1 MNKPVP
7 SKDEIALLPPFS
19 GLALARIHVPISRE
33 EFVAAAAEIE
43 AAGIVG
49 FDTESKPTFAVGE
62 VSEGPHLVQFA
73 LHDKA
78 YLFQMHRTEGHP
90 FLVELLR
97 SEHIVKVGFGLRSDS
112 KHIRAKLGV
121 ELGGTV
127 DLNAVFSAD
136 GYHKEMGVRA
146 AVGLVLNRRF
156 AKSRKVTTS
165 NWSQPELTPQ
175 QMLYAANDAYA
186 ALKVLEA
193 LERQLAIR
201 LSWQETPAKS
211 LVMDLPREALPVMG
225 AAPPCENDGRTTPPT
240 SDRIAMSQDFSNRM
254 NGTFHGMLQWTD
266 LDALWARVRAEPEGW
281 YISLVGI
288 EPSQQTVTAEAL
300 DTFLGEVD
308 SLLRRDHEYHY
319 CGIVYADDPERPAL
333 IKIYDPNN
341 LGSSC
346 GSGGVRIPP
355 RWVLSRMP
363 PTLIADEAPL
373 PNSRL
378 RWWQKLFG

>member
-7 SKDEIALLPPFS
+7 SKEEIALLPPFS
-19 GLALARIHVPISRE
+19 GLALASIHVPTRRE
-33 EFVAAAAEIE
+33 EFASAAAEIS

-62 VSEGPHLVQFA
+62 LSEGPHLVQFA
-73 LHDKA
+73 LPDKA

-90 FLVELLR
+90 FLAELLS
-97 SEHIVKVGFGLRSDS
+97 SEHVIKVGFGLRSDS

-127 DLNAVFSAD
+127 DLNTVFSAD

-165 NWSQPELTPQ
+165 NWSQPELTAQ
-175 QMLYAANDAYA
+175 QLLYAANDAYA

-193 LERQLAIR
+193 L
-201 LSWQETPAKS
+201 
-211 LVMDLPREALPVMG
+211 DLPREALPVMG
-225 AAPPCENDGRTTPPT
+225 AAPPCENGDRMTPPT
-240 SDRIAMSQDFSNRM
+240 ADRIAMTQDFSTRM
-254 NGTFHGMLQWTD
+254 NGTFHGMLQWAD

-281 YISLVGI
+281 YISLAGI
-288 EPSQQTVTAEAL
+288 EPAQQTMTASAL
-300 DTFLGEVD
+300 DTFIGEVD

-319 CGIVYADDPERPAL
+319 CGIVYADDPEHPAL
-333 IKIYDPNN
+333 IKIYDPHN
-341 LGSSC
+341 LGSAC

-363 PTLIADEAPL
+363 PTLIVDEAPL

-378 RWWQKLFG
+378 RWWQKIFG